1 MPLKHADRKDIVPQN
16 EDDTVWDKVLAEQ
29 DNSLAGE
36 PSILNELEM
45 YYKPAMEHVTA
56 ATMAAATMAE
66 AGNSLQGFEADLVL
80 LPLRLAFETKEP
92 KLVETALD
100 CLHLGRNLYPMD
112 ILREKLELKGVKI
125 QPQLLKYLTWFVH
138 HLLMMQQPLTV

>member
-1 MPLKHADRKDIVPQN
+1 MSKMLIVAIFYLFFQR
-16 EDDTVWDKVLAEQ
+16 LAEQ

-100 CLHLGRNLYPMD
+100 CLHVSLSPNL
-112 ILREKLELKGVKI
+112 ICL
-125 QPQLLKYLTWFVH
+125 
-138 HLLMMQQPLTV
+138 